1 MMLMMMMMFMMI
13 MMMLMMMM
21 HMFMMIICVSH
32 VTPPRPCHMFPR
44 GARATCYPL
53 ARVTFCAMLG
63 YAILSHAM
71 VGDGIL
77 CYA

>member
-1 MMLMMMMMFMMI
+1 MMMLMMMMMMFMMI
-13 MMMLMMMM
+13 MMMLLM
-21 HMFMMIICVSH
+21 SH
-32 VTPPRPCHMFPR
+32 VTPPRPCHMFPP
-44 GARATCYPL
+44 GARATWYPL